1 MVDQPNRYRSYEP
14 GIDGHEQDISD
25 SNLRPRPYA
34 FGRTAPQNNY
44 HRHDEEVPLFL
55 SDPDGDPDPSDFDY
69 ETDTPLRTR
78 RRFSISS
85 IILMTTVAA
94 SAVAVMLAWFSSD
107 ATRDMM
113 VSAKASIANVLPV
126 ANAAPDAPAQPTQ
139 PAQPAQPTQQL
150 TQRDVQLTPRD
161 VQLKDPTRLS
171 GPANQTPGANR
182 NPQQQLAM
190 LPSREDI
197 SNAYQAAL
205 NRAPPAA
212 APPPPPAAAA
222 PQAATP
228 PQAIMPPQ
236 ASTPPQAV
244 TPPLA
249 AVAPV
254 AVVPPTQPAP
264 SAVPQVRRMDAGE
277 LAALMQRAK
286 GFLATGDLMSARL
299 LLERA
304 ADSQEVEAALML
316 AQTYDPDVL
325 GAADVRNIIAEP
337 AKARAWYQKAA
348 QLGSSD
354 AQRRLA
360 QLPN

>member
-14 GIDGHEQDISD
+14 DFDGYEQDTD
-25 SNLRPRPYA
+25 DNNLRPRAYA
-34 FGRTAPQNNY
+34 FGRTAPQNDY
-44 HRHDEEVPLFL
+44 HHDDSVPLFL
-55 SDPDGDPDPSDFDY
+55 SDPESEPDPAEFDY
-69 ETDTPLRTR
+69 DAPLRER

-85 IILMTTVAA
+85 IILMGTVAA

-107 ATRDMM
+107 ATRDML
-113 VSAKASIANVLPV
+113 VSAKASIASVLPV
-126 ANAAPDAPAQPTQ
+126 PSAAASPDAPAPQ
-139 PAQPAQPTQQL
+139 
-150 TQRDVQLTPRD
+150 QLTPRD

-190 LPSREDI
+190 LPSREEI
-197 SNAYQAAL
+197 SSAYQAAL
-205 NRAPPAA
+205 NRAPTTT
-212 APPPPPAAAA
+212 APPA

-228 PQAIMPPQ
+228 PLAAIAPV
-236 ASTPPQAV
+236 AV
-244 TPPLA
+244 APA

-254 AVVPPTQPAP
+254 APPAP
-264 SAVPQVRRMDAGE
+264 AAAVPQARRMSADE
-277 LAALMQRAK
+277 LATLMQRAK

-316 AQTYDPDVL
+316 AQTYDPDLL
-325 GAADVRNIIAEP
+325 GTADVRNIVPEP

-348 QLGSSD
+348 QLGSAD